1 MAERNLK
8 NIELK
13 LDKIDSI
20 VQDIKELVGNH
31 TEYCDMEDTD
41 DGIPVFEEDIDELE
55 EKE

>member
-20 VQDIKELVGNH
+20 VQEIKELIGTH

>member
-20 VQDIKELVGNH
+20 VQEIKELVGNH

-41 DGIPVFEEDIDELE
+41 DGIPIFEEELDEE
-55 EKE
+55 AEKD

>member
-20 VQDIKELVGNH
+20 VQEIKELIGNH

>member
-20 VQDIKELVGNH
+20 VQDIKELIGNH
-31 TEYCDMEDTD
+31 NEYCDMEDTD
-41 DGIPVFEEDIDELE
+41 DGIPIFEEDIDESD

>member
-20 VQDIKELVGNH
+20 VQEIKELIGNH

-41 DGIPVFEEDIDELE
+41 DEIPVFEEDIDELE

>member
-13 LDKIDSI
+13 LDKIDEI
-20 VQDIKELVGNH
+20 VQDIKELIGNH
-31 TEYCDMEDTD
+31 NEYCDMEDTD

>member
-13 LDKIDSI
+13 LDKIYDI
-20 VQDIKELVGNH
+20 VQDIKELIGNH

-41 DGIPVFEEDIDELE
+41 DGIPVFEEELDEE
-55 EKE
+55 AEKD

>member
-20 VQDIKELVGNH
+20 VQDIKELIGNH
-31 TEYCDMEDTD
+31 NEYCDMEDTD
-41 DGIPVFEEDIDELE
+41 DGIPNFEEELDEE
-55 EKE
+55 EDR

>member
-20 VQDIKELVGNH
+20 VQDIKELIGNH
-31 TEYCDMEDTD
+31 NEYCDMEDTD
-41 DGIPVFEEDIDELE
+41 DGIPIFEEELDEE
-55 EKE
+55 EDKR

>member
-8 NIELK
+8 HIELK

-20 VQDIKELVGNH
+20 VQEIKELVGNH
-31 TEYCDMEDTD
+31 NEYCDMEDTD
-41 DGIPVFEEDIDELE
+41 DGIPMFEEDIDESD

>member
-20 VQDIKELVGNH
+20 VQENKELIGNH

-41 DGIPVFEEDIDELE
+41 DGIPVFEEELDEE
-55 EKE
+55 AEKD

>member
-20 VQDIKELVGNH
+20 VQEIKELIGNH
-31 TEYCDMEDTD
+31 NEYCDMEDTD
-41 DGIPVFEEDIDELE
+41 DGIPIFEEDIDESA